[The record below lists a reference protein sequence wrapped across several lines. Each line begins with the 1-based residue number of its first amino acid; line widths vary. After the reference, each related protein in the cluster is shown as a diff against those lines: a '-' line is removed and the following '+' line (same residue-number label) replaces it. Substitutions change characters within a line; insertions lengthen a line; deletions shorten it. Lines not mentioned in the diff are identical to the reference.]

1 MELYKEIIN
10 RYLSSNAKGEFFEGG
25 AMFYPSARDYLTSE
39 KNVKNKS
46 VHCYAP
52 LDYLV
57 YIRSQDLLKNID
69 KTLPSWELSQIDT
82 RLGPA
87 SIIPMVKELL
97 IFQLTILKVE
107 KNFLKKQ

>member
-1 MELYKEIIN
+1 MKTFRKKLIKKKGKKEKSLAALRIWTYKEIIN

-25 AMFYPSARDYLTSE
+25 DVSSARDYLTSE

-57 YIRSQDLLKNID
+57 I
-69 KTLPSWELSQIDT
+69 
-82 RLGPA
+82 
-87 SIIPMVKELL
+87 
-97 IFQLTILKVE
+97 
-107 KNFLKKQ
+107 